1 MLPVLLGLNTGT
13 QLFHFGLT
21 IKEFWLDLSF
31 QQMNMD
37 TTPLEA
43 GLDYFIKFDK
53 VRLCTLFYKLS
64 AR

>member
-1 MLPVLLGLNTGT
+1 MYTLYLLT
-13 QLFHFGLT
+13 
-21 IKEFWLDLSF
+21 F

-53 VRLCTLFYKLS
+53 VRLGFPCTIALYLFQRKILS
-64 AR
+64 PLWGLA